1 VNIVKLKPVDSVPV
15 NGGMAS
21 STDVIREIGESLK
34 GHQTVSVLYSKVLTR
49 ETNHIAV
56 QEEEAYED

>member
-1 VNIVKLKPVDSVPV
+1 
-15 NGGMAS
+15 
-21 STDVIREIGESLK
+21 VIREIGESLK

>member
-1 VNIVKLKPVDSVPV
+1 MVKLKPVDSVPV

-21 STDVIREIGESLK
+21 STDVINEYGESLK
-34 GHQTVSVLYSKVLTR
+34 GHQTASVLYDDVLTR

-56 QEEEAYED
+56 QEGEAHED